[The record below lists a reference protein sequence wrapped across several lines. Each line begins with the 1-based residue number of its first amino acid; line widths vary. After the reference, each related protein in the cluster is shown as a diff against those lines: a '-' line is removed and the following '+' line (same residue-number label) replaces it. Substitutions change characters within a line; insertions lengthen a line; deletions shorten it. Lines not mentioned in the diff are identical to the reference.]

1 MLPPGT
7 HELGPE
13 NGTLSVR
20 TGRKGAAA
28 KAGHDLLIRVT
39 AWNATIDVGD
49 DPAGTSVSLD
59 ADPTS
64 LRVLEGTG
72 GMQALDDG
80 DKDSI
85 RQTIDDEVLLRRGIT
100 FRSTSAE
107 ATADGS
113 KISVQGE
120 LTLVGT
126 TRPITFDVIVGD
138 GGKLSGSA
146 VITQSDWGIKPYSAL
161 FGALKVADEVEV
173 AFDASLPSS

>member
-1 MLPPGT
+1 MLSPGT

-13 NGTLSVR
+13 TGTLSVR
-20 TGRKGAAA
+20 TGRRGAAA

-39 AWNATIDVGD
+39 AWNATLEVGD
-49 DPAGTSVSLD
+49 GIAISLD

-80 DKDSI
+80 DRDNI
-85 RQTIDDEVLLRRGIT
+85 RQTIDDEVLLRQGIA
-100 FRSTSAE
+100 FRSTSA
-107 ATADGS
+107 AADGS
-113 KISVQGE
+113 RIRVQGE

-126 TRPITFDVIVGD
+126 TRPIAFDVIVDGD
-138 GGKLSGSA
+138 RLSGST

-161 FGALKVADEVEV
+161 FGALKVADEVEI
-173 AFDASLPSS
+173 ALDAGLPAS